1 MKFQS
6 NKNQILIIN
15 ISFLLIPISFILG
28 NTFININI
36 VFILLYCLFL
46 FKAQI
51 FKIDLDILD
60 KIVLI
65 FLVTP

>member
-51 FKIDLDILD
+51 LK
-60 KIVLI
+60 
-65 FLVTP
+65 